1 MKAPL
6 ASDRVPPY
14 VVFSPVPA
22 MKDSITHQPAVPK
35 KKQLDT
41 VVKMGLGVLICGF
54 TLIWG
59 GMYLS
64 RPDRSIPPFS
74 VGSQSGEVIM
84 THVPGGTTDQQ
95 IETLLQRF
103 RKLGRQPDGLAL
115 LKKIQPTTPGDSGGR
130 YQRVTLYIFDHA
142 DWTEPQLLTR
152 FLAGEAVAMK
162 DIEHAVRGYYRRRGT
177 EEEGGIGPVPKPG
190 EYVDSSR
197 VVFKGLVTD
206 PMPLEAEPELNTS
219 LSPL

>member
-1 MKAPL
+1 MNKVSSHTQIPSQKKPL
-6 ASDRVPPY
+6 D
-14 VVFSPVPA
+14 
-22 MKDSITHQPAVPK
+22 I
-35 KKQLDT
+35 
-41 VVKMGLGVLICGF
+41 VVKLALGVLISGF
-54 TLIWG
+54 ALIWG

-74 VGSQSGEVIM
+74 VGSQSGEVVM

-115 LKKIQPTTPGDSGGR
+115 LKKIQPTTPDNPGGR
-130 YQRVTLYIFDHA
+130 YQRVMLYVFDNA
-142 DWTEPQLLTR
+142 DWTEPEVLTR
-152 FLAGEAVAMK
+152 FLAGEASVVK
-162 DIEHAVRGYYRRRGT
+162 DIEHAVRGYYRREGLK
-177 EEEGGIGPVPKPG
+177 EEGGVGPVPKPG

-206 PMPLEAEPELNTS
+206 PMPLDAEPAPYTS